1 MVDHVSMQTNVILAL
16 FGVLVRSWM
25 VVGTLLHLCWIVC
38 FNLSQCNI
46 SSCELLHPSWIVVG
60 SLLHLCWIML
70 SLITNVILTCLRCGF
85 SPGSLLERCCI
96 GAGSCFSN
104 KTNARLTV
112 VGCCVGPG
120 SLLDRCCIGAGS
132 CLSI

>member
-1 MVDHVSMQTNVILAL
+1 MDRCWNVVAS
-16 FGVLVRSWM
+16 VLDRVFP
-25 VVGTLLHLCWIVC
+25 T
-38 FNLSQCNI
+38 
-46 SSCELLHPSWIVVG
+46 
-60 SLLHLCWIML
+60 
-70 SLITNVILTCLRCGF
+70 ITNVILTCLRCGF

-120 SLLDRCCIGAGS
+120 SLLDRCYIGAGS

>member
-1 MVDHVSMQTNVILAL
+1 MVDHVSMQTNVIFAL
-16 FGVLVRSWM
+16 FGVLVRFWM

-70 SLITNVILTCLRCGF
+70 SLIPNVILTCLECWFG
-85 SPGSLLERCCI
+85 PGSLLERCCI
-96 GAGSCFSN
+96 GARSCART
-104 KTNARLTV
+104 KTNVISTC
-112 VGCCVGPG
+112 VGGCVGPV
-120 SLLDRCCIGAGS
+120 SLLDR
-132 CLSI
+132 